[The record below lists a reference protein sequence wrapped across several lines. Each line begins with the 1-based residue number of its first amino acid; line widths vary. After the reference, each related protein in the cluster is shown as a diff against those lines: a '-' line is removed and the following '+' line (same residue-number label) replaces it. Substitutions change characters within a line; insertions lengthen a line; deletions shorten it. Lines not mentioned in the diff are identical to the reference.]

1 MTQAEATQRLTSIDI
16 ARIMELLPHR
26 YPFLL
31 IDKVVDID
39 GDMTGTGIKNV
50 TINEPFFVGHF
61 PQRPV
66 MPGVLIVEAMAQTA
80 GAIVLNNLGAESLG
94 SLVYFMNIDKAKFR
108 QPVGPG
114 DTLQLKVRQ
123 LQKRRTICRF
133 ACQALVGDKLHA
145 EAEIT
150 AMMAPPAAT

>member
-1 MTQAEATQRLTSIDI
+1 MGSVGEVTSIDI

-39 GDMTGTGIKNV
+39 GDVSGTGIKNV
-50 TINEPFFVGHF
+50 TVNEPFFVGHF
-61 PQRPV
+61 PQQPI

-80 GAIVLNNLGAESLG
+80 GVIVLNSLGEEFVG
-94 SLVYFMNIDKAKFR
+94 SLVYFMSIDKARFR

-114 DTLQLKVRQ
+114 DTLHLKVQQ
-123 LQKRRTICRF
+123 LQKRRTICKF
-133 ACQALVGDKLHA
+133 ACQALVDSKLHA

-150 AMMAPPAAT
+150 AMLAPPSAS

>member
-1 MTQAEATQRLTSIDI
+1 MPDTTQLDSIDI

-39 GDMTGTGIKNV
+39 GDRTATGIKNV

-61 PQRPV
+61 PARPV

-80 GAIVLNNLGAESLG
+80 GAIVLHHQGETAVG
-94 SLVYFMNIDKAKFR
+94 SLVYFMSIDKARFR

-114 DTLQLKVRQ
+114 DTLHIKVEQ
-123 LQKRRTICRF
+123 LQKRRTICKF
-133 ACQALVGDKLHA
+133 ACKAFVGDKLHA

-150 AMMAPPAAT
+150 AMLAPAQGG